1 MTKRYP
7 AQRRFDA
14 KYDQT
19 RPKSIT
25 FRLDESQHGQLESMA
40 KEGESVNQ
48 VAKRL
53 LIDALS
59 EKNHVLERVES
70 EGKPI

>member
-19 RPKSIT
+19 RPKAIT
-25 FRLDESQHGQLESMA
+25 FRLDEIHHEQLESMA
-40 KEGESVNQ
+40 NEGESANQ

-53 LIDALS
+53 LIEALS
-59 EKNHVLERVES
+59 DKNHELNRVEVG
-70 EGKPI
+70 EKPV